1 MARET
6 PAVPSSSPP
15 NAASLVDWSL
25 ALDIVGG
32 DAVLL
37 ADVLEAF
44 LVEAPRQTRAIEK
57 AIHSGD
63 AAALH
68 LAAHTLKSSLRYLGA
83 KESQDLAFQ
92 LEQASRSGAIG
103 GAGSG
108 TDIEALSQE
117 LARRM
122 EQIMVEASTEW
133 RRLRGTT
140 R

>member
-6 PAVPSSSPP
+6 PAVPISLPRD
-15 NAASLVDWSL
+15 AASLVDWSV

-32 DAVLL
+32 DAALL

-44 LVEAPRQTRAIEK
+44 LVEAPRQSRAIEQ
-57 AIHSGD
+57 AINAGD

-83 KESQDLAFQ
+83 KESQDLAYQ
-92 LEQASRSGAIG
+92 LEQACRSGAVAKA
-103 GAGSG
+103 GAG
-108 TDIEALSQE
+108 TDIKALSKD

-122 EQIMVEASTEW
+122 EQIMVEATTEW
-133 RRLRGTT
+133 RRLRGAT